1 VLLRYGRA
9 VGQTLRAHPSL
20 AIVANMVLAF
30 FDPILEFGTKGGKL
44 ARRDRIFNDQ
54 NTIMPE
60 FVFLR
65 LC

>member
-1 VLLRYGRA
+1 
-9 VGQTLRAHPSL
+9 
-20 AIVANMVLAF
+20 MVLAF
-30 FDPILEFGTKGGKL
+30 FDPILEFGTKSGKL
-44 ARRDRIFNDQ
+44 ARRDRIFNYQ

>member
-1 VLLRYGRA
+1 
-9 VGQTLRAHPSL
+9 
-20 AIVANMVLAF
+20 MVLAF

-44 ARRDRIFNDQ
+44 ARGDRICNHQ

-60 FVFLR
+60 FVFLC

>member
-1 VLLRYGRA
+1 
-9 VGQTLRAHPSL
+9 
-20 AIVANMVLAF
+20 MVLAF
-30 FDPILEFGTKGGKL
+30 FDPILEFGTKRGKL
-44 ARRDRIFNDQ
+44 ARRYRIFNHQ